1 MNAPWQP
8 LLDWWFGAAG
18 CGTGVTAAEVAAS
31 RTALWFGKQ
40 DSQDEQAR
48 EQFGALVE
56 QALAGQLHDR
66 QGEPEGWLAT
76 LLLLDQLPRMI
87 FRDTPRAFAGDLLAR
102 PLALHGLA
110 QGWDQQLPPVQ
121 RVFTYLVLEHAED
134 LALQDQA
141 VQLFQVLR
149 EQAVAAER
157 GLFADYL
164 DYAVRHQQVIARFG
178 RFPNRNQILGRT
190 SSTEESAFLLEPGS
204 RF

>member
-18 CGTGVTAAEVAAS
+18 CGAGVTAAEVAAS

-40 DSQDEQAR
+40 DSQDDQAR
-48 EQFGALVE
+48 EQFGGLVE
-56 QALAGQLHDR
+56 QALGNQLQDWQR
-66 QGEPEGWLAT
+66 EPEGWLAN

-110 QGWDQQLPPVQ
+110 QGWDQQLPPIQ
-121 RVFTYLVLEHAED
+121 RVFTYLVLEHAEE

-141 VQLFQVLR
+141 VQLFEALL
-149 EQAVAAER
+149 EQAVTAER
-157 GLFADYL
+157 ELFAGYL
-164 DYAVRHQQVIARFG
+164 DFAERHQRVIARFG
-178 RFPNRNQILGRT
+178 RFPHRNLILGRT
-190 SSTEESAFLLEPGS
+190 SSAEESAFLLEPGS

>member
-56 QALAGQLHDR
+56 QALAGQLHDW

-110 QGWDQQLPPVQ
+110 QGWDQQLPPIQ

-149 EQAVAAER
+149 EQAVAAEH

-178 RFPNRNQILGRT
+178 RFPHRNQILGRA